1 VASIYRA
8 LAAYE
13 KARAYP
19 DAVEQARAEHAQCA
33 NDHAPSSVRPR
44 PARVLDP
51 IDSEQAA
58 RIQGRPLNNLRTTFG
73 KASR

>member
-1 VASIYRA
+1 MASIYRA

-19 DAVEQARAEHAQCA
+19 DAVEQARAEHAQRA
-33 NDHAPSSVRPR
+33 DDLPAIVRPR

-51 IDSEQAA
+51 TDPELAA
-58 RIQGRPLNNLRTTFG
+58 RIQGRPLNRLE
-73 KASR
+73 